1 MSKGFN
7 YVIFTILAIV
17 LVVSFV
23 LTYNGGEDFV
33 LNQSVYSDEN
43 ILINIYQNNENEEIH
58 LQMASINPEMKVE
71 VSFDSSNSSTFT
83 PGYSTFK
90 TDNLNFTIKTHRQ
103 WLKIIWLPYQTIEIG
118 VDREDLEELPEDNLL
133 KFKAKFADK
142 LMEYYT
148 KNQ

>member
-1 MSKGFN
+1 MSKSFN
-7 YVIFTILAIV
+7 YVIFAILAIV

-33 LNQSVYSDEN
+33 MNQSEYSDEN
-43 ILINIYQNNENEEIH
+43 ILVNIYQNSENEDIN
-58 LQMASINPEMKVE
+58 LQVASINPEMKVE
-71 VSFDSSNSSTFT
+71 VSFDSSKSSTFA
-83 PGYSTFK
+83 PGYSTFN
-90 TDNLNFTIKTHRQ
+90 TDNMNFTIKTYRQ
-103 WLKIIWLPYQTIEIG
+103 WLKIIWLPYQKVEI
-118 VDREDLEELPEDNLL
+118 DLNREELEELPENGLL